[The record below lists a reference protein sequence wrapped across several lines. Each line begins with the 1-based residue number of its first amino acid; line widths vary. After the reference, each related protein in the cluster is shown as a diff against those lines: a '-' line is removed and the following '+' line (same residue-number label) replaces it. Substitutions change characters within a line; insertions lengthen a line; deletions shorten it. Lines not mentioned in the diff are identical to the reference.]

1 MSNGLNKV
9 LLIGNLAA
17 DSELKMTQGG
27 TPVLKFRMG
36 CTETFSGKDGQKKE
50 YTEWVS
56 CVLWGKR
63 GESLHRYLNKGK
75 QVFVEGRLQT
85 TSWEDKEGQKRYR
98 TEVNVADLKLLG
110 GGSRN
115 EAAPK
120 SAPNPGQPDDGPVD
134 DFPVDDDDLPF

>member
-50 YTEWVS
+50 YTEFPACSGASEGKVS
-56 CVLWGKR
+56 
-63 GESLHRYLNKGK
+63 
-75 QVFVEGRLQT
+75 T
-85 TSWEDKEGQKRYR
+85 DTSTR
-98 TEVNVADLKLLG
+98 
-110 GGSRN
+110 GSRF
-115 EAAPK
+115 
-120 SAPNPGQPDDGPVD
+120 S
-134 DFPVDDDDLPF
+134 